1 MPFRYKASITFLI
14 ISFIVSVGITSSL
27 YAWWGK
33 DTVPVPPNTE
43 EVKSETRRIAGEEF
57 DFTYYESAL
66 SAARIKGFYRRRL
79 PDLGWEE
86 KDILKDVAQA
96 PGFQV
101 SPQLRTFLADNL
113 TFQRDDRIIVINFI
127 PEEFSKDGKTRFT
140 ISEGKMDLG
149 AEVPPDRDFIP
160 ELLVEPE
167 MKDLMPLYPGA
178 SLINIFE
185 RPDSQQATYIT
196 RDDIEDVLAFYKR
209 YMPDYGW
216 YLRKE
221 TPLTPLNLGEFTKG
235 DISDYCPTCPKDMAV
250 PFESIQ
256 MFTSELTFSDD
267 RRKLC
272 KIFLSNV
279 ISSVELPYSIDMTT
293 ILVHYEKR

>member
-1 MPFRYKASITFLI
+1 MSFKHKAAFI
-14 ISFIVSVGITSSL
+14 IVLLAAVVGMNLPL

-33 DTVPVPPNTE
+33 EALPVPSNTE
-43 EVKSETRRIAGEEF
+43 EVKGERRRIAGEEF

-86 KDILKDVAQA
+86 KGILKDVAQA

-101 SPQLRTFLADNL
+101 SPELRTFLADNL
-113 TFQRDDRIIVINFI
+113 TFQRDGRIIVINFI

-167 MKDLMPLYPGA
+167 MKDFMPLYPGA

-221 TPLTPLNLGEFTKG
+221 TPLTPLNPGEFTKG

-250 PFESIQ
+250 PLESIQ

-267 RRKLC
+267 RGKPC